1 MIISK
6 CQNALARRVAKLKNL
21 PKLPNLPKIL
31 SMPYYYYQEKPV
43 FKKTSLKLASPN
55 STKCHSTF
63 AFLDISHGNNLALIL
78 FDQAHSL
85 QLS

>member
-21 PKLPNLPKIL
+21 PKLPNLPKVL

-43 FKKTSLKLASPN
+43 FKKDLT
-55 STKCHSTF
+55 
-63 AFLDISHGNNLALIL
+63 
-78 FDQAHSL
+78 QAGIP
-85 QLS
+85 